1 MFAQNTNES
10 IATTIRPLLTTLE
23 KNPTLVKLVGLIDG
37 LLEFLVSTQEN
48 ITILAPSE
56 RAFQQL
62 PKEVVAFLTDP
73 KNINVLDKVL
83 RYHIL
88 VPNTNTLINE
98 RYPKVIPID
107 KVLIPPSLSPDIA
120 AIPVSTTTQ
129 TKQLNVPKWLVRP
142 RRNNNWS

>member
-1 MFAQNTNES
+1 MFSQNTTES
-10 IATTIRPLLTTLE
+10 IPTTILPLLTTLE

-56 RAFQQL
+56 RAFEQL

-73 KNINVLDKVL
+73 KNINTLDKVL

>member
-1 MFAQNTNES
+1 MFSQNTTES
-10 IATTIRPLLTTLE
+10 IPTTILPLLTTLE

-56 RAFQQL
+56 MAFRQL

-73 KNINVLDKVL
+73 KNINTLDKVL